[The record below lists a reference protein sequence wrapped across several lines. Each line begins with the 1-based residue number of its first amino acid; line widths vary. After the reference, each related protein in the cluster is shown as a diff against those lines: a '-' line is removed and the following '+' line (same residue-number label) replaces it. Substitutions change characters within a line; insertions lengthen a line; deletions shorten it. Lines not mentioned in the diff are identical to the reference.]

1 MAAIDS
7 LLKILAAQ
15 GGDAML
21 ISSGKA
27 PVLRRGDES
36 VPFSMPPLQHD
47 LVVSFLEGIVDERQL
62 AAVERDQT
70 LDAIYTAEGNT
81 FAVHVARQGATL
93 TLDFRRTGGRRAAAD
108 PSPPSVVAVPAAP
121 EKSQV
126 ALAAGGVAQL
136 LMQAEAQRASDIL
149 LSCGVNARLRI
160 GGSLVEIADSVGSD
174 EQILELLQREL
185 TPAHRSALE
194 ASGSADVALEIAD
207 GAAARRYRVNLFR
220 QQRGLAVVLRPV
232 RREVPTLRQLN
243 LPDELVDLVGYSDG
257 LVLVAGPA
265 GSGKSTTVVALIEH
279 LNQTRP
285 RHVIT
290 LENPIEYLYTSKRA
304 LIHQREVGREVE
316 SFSAGL
322 RDALRESPD
331 VILLGEMRDLPTI
344 SAALTAAETGQLVIS
359 TLHSG
364 SAATAIDRI
373 IDVYP
378 AHQQGQVRSQLAA
391 VLRAVLTQVLVPSS
405 GRPPRMVPAYEKM
418 IVSHA
423 VAAKIRE
430 DRCHQLATEIQTGR
444 AEGMVSLEQS
454 LAALVR
460 TRQVELDVARA
471 FARDPAVL
479 EEIVRGR

>member
-21 ISSGKA
+21 VSSGKA
-27 PVLRRGDES
+27 PVLRRGDAS
-36 VPFSMPPLQHD
+36 VPFSMPPLQHE
-47 LVVSFLEGIVDERQL
+47 LVVSFLEGIVDARQL
-62 AAVERDQT
+62 ADFERDQT
-70 LDAIYTAEGNT
+70 LDAVYTVEGNT
-81 FAVHVARQGATL
+81 FAVHVARQGAAL
-93 TLDFRRTGGRRAAAD
+93 TLDFRRTTGRRPATAAATTPASTAAAED
-108 PSPPSVVAVPAAP
+108 PPLARAV
-121 EKSQV
+121 
-126 ALAAGGVAQL
+126 GGVAQL
-136 LMQAEAQRASDIL
+136 LAQAEDQRASDII
-149 LSCGVNARLRI
+149 LSCGVNARLRV
-160 GGSLVEIADSVGSD
+160 GGSLVEIADTAGND

-185 TPAHRSALE
+185 TPLHRSALE
-194 ASGSADVALEIAD
+194 ELGSTDIALELPD
-207 GAAARRYRVNLFR
+207 GPTLRRYRVNLFR

-232 RREVPTLRQLN
+232 RREIPTLRQLN
-243 LPDELVDLVGYSDG
+243 LPDELVELVGYSDG

-290 LENPIEYLYTSKRA
+290 LENPIEYLYASRRA
-304 LIHQREVGREVE
+304 LIHQREVGREVA
-316 SFSAGL
+316 SFDAGL
-322 RDALRESPD
+322 RAALRESPD

-344 SAALTAAETGQLVIS
+344 SAALTAAETGHLVVS

-373 IDVYP
+373 VDVYP

-391 VLRAVLTQVLVPSS
+391 VLRAVLTQVLVPS
-405 GRPPRMVPAYEKM
+405 GRPSRVVPAYEKM
-418 IVSHA
+418 IVNHA

-454 LAALVR
+454 LATLVR
-460 TRQVELDVARA
+460 ARQVELDVARA
-471 FARDPAVL
+471 YARDPAVL
-479 EEIVRGR
+479 EDLVRGR